1 MADHHYHRKKK
12 SDPIEVRIVLGF
24 LRGVYWLVTLPF
36 AFLKSKPGQTQTR
49 QAQALDTTDILK
61 RWSDIEMTVGLG
73 GASHFGTAVVN
84 ADKLVDYVL
93 RSKGYTGDT
102 MGERMKSVKGDL
114 SNRVYEGLWQAHKLR
129 NTLVHE
135 VEGEVMSFQ
144 AKNALGQFKDVL
156 IELGALK

>member
-1 MADHHYHRKKK
+1 MADRHYHKKK
-12 SDPIEVRIVLGF
+12 PDPIEVRIVLGI
-24 LRGVYWLVTLPF
+24 LRGLYWLVTLPF
-36 AFLKSKPGQTQTR
+36 GFLKAKSGQPQTR
-49 QAQALDTTDILK
+49 KAQALDTAEIAK

-93 RSKGYTGDT
+93 RHKGYAGDT
-102 MGERMKSVKGDL
+102 MGERMKSAKDDF
-114 SNRVYEGLWQAHKLR
+114 SNRVYEGLWHAHKLR

-144 AKNALGQFKDVL
+144 AKEALARFKDAL
-156 IELGALK
+156 YELGALR